1 MKSMATWNA
10 QVLGVI
16 VVSAA
21 VVALASCSAPTSSQ
35 PAGAARV
42 TEPSPAITITE
53 EEVNAAQQAW
63 CDALVEIGRR
73 AEAGEDYRAFADQV
87 LTDAYDYDNGQVF
100 FKPTLAWG
108 DQTFRKTKEGA
119 MAYFVGGD
127 DNYPN
132 DKGFAL
138 KPWVAVRYDNGSRG
152 AEGVQIHGNI
162 GITMGNVY
170 LTDKEG
176 NEIFVDK
183 TFVFRKTDDGKVR
196 LIVHNSSLPYNP

>member
-1 MKSMATWNA
+1 MKRLITTAIMALCAT
-10 QVLGVI
+10 
-16 VVSAA
+16 A
-21 VVALASCSAPTSSQ
+21 VFSSCSPPPAPQAPQRPPNASNQ
-35 PAGAARV
+35 QV
-42 TEPSPAITITE
+42 TLTE
-53 EEVNAAQQAW
+53 DEINAAQQAW
-63 CDALVEIGRR
+63 CDALVKIGRLY
-73 AEAGEDYRAFADQV
+73 EAGEDYRAFADQV
-87 LTDAYDYDNGQVF
+87 LTDAYDYDDGQVF
-100 FKPTLAWG
+100 FKPTLTWG
-108 DQTFRKTKEGA
+108 DQTFRKTKAGA

-127 DNYPN
+127 EDFPH

-196 LIVHNSSLPYNP
+196 LIVHNSSLPHNP

>member
-1 MKSMATWNA
+1 MKRHFT
-10 QVLGVI
+10 
-16 VVSAA
+16 AA
-21 VVALASCSAPTSSQ
+21 VTTIMALCVTAVFSSCSSPTAP
-35 PAGAARV
+35 PASAGGQADSG
-42 TEPSPAITITE
+42 ESITLTE
-53 EEVNAAQQAW
+53 EEINAAQQAW
-63 CDALVEIGRR
+63 CDALVEIGRKH
-73 AEAGEDYRAFADQV
+73 EAGEDYRAFADQV

-108 DQTFRKTKEGA
+108 DQTFRKTKAGA

-127 DNYPN
+127 EDFPN

-138 KPWVAVRYDNGSRG
+138 KPWAAVRYDNGARG

-176 NEIFVDK
+176 NEIMVDK

-196 LIVHNSSLPYNP
+196 LIVHVSSLPYNP

>member
-1 MKSMATWNA
+1 MKRLIVTAITALCATV
-10 QVLGVI
+10 VL
-16 VVSAA
+16 S
-21 VVALASCSAPTSSQ
+21 SCSSPTTPPAPPTPSGPRATSAQ
-35 PAGAARV
+35 PV
-42 TEPSPAITITE
+42 TVTE
-53 EEVNAAQQAW
+53 EEINAAQQAW

-73 AEAGEDYRAFADQV
+73 YEAGEDYRAFAEQV
-87 LTDAYDYDNGQVF
+87 LTDAYDYDDGQVF
-100 FKPTLAWG
+100 FKPTLTWG
-108 DQTFRKTKEGA
+108 DQTFRKTKAGA
-119 MAYFVGGD
+119 LAYFVGGD
-127 DNYPN
+127 ENFPN

-170 LTDKEG
+170 LTDKAG